1 MKQIELYLV
10 RKNYGWGNY
19 GKWELVMIEENEN
32 IYEEL
37 GKKYGIE
44 GREDIHLSQEEMV
57 RSSFDARQ
65 IDCDRL
71 VELSN

>member
-1 MKQIELYLV
+1 
-10 RKNYGWGNY
+10 
-19 GKWELVMIEENEN
+19 MIEENEN

-37 GKKYGIE
+37 GKKYEIE

-57 RSSFDARQ
+57 RSSFDIRE

-71 VELSN
+71 VGLSN